1 MIWDERHYGLMVKM
15 AGSIIALMFRQ
26 INPCFRFIVIIQ
38 IIQALILHPMR
49 KQ

>member
-1 MIWDERHYGLMVKM
+1 M

-38 IIQALILHPMR
+38 ALILHPMR